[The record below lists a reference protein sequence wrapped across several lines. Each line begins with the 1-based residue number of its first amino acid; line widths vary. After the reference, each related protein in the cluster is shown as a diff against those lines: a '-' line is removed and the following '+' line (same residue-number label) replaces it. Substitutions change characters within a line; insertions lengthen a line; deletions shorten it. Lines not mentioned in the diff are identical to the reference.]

1 MNRQTRWLLVAT
13 TAVLLAIL
21 LTLTLQP
28 DAIPVD
34 TAEVRRGTL
43 TVSISEQGR
52 TRARLPFVLHAP
64 VAGELQRISRLP
76 GDRVSEG
83 EVLARITVSPD
94 NPRNRAAIEANLE
107 ASQARVRSAEAAR
120 EDAESALERAQRE
133 ALRRERLFDQ
143 GLIGE
148 EEYDQFIRQRDAA
161 RSRLLEAS
169 AGLSAA
175 RADVAMARAL
185 QLGNDDGEGA
195 TISLTAPADGT
206 IYQVHERDTRVIQ
219 AGAPVLSLS
228 NADAL
233 ELEIDLLTRDA
244 VRVSAGDPVRITDW
258 GGQQELS
265 GRVRHI
271 EPEAFTRVS
280 ALGVEE
286 QRVNVIADLDT
297 IPSTLGAGYRV
308 EASIIVDRRNDV
320 LLVPDNALFQR
331 NGEWHLFVA
340 EAGSARLKTVRTAA
354 RGDGL
359 VEIPQGLQAGERVI
373 LYPSDRLDDG
383 VAIGPR

>member
-1 MNRQTRWLLVAT
+1 MNRQTRWLVVAA
-13 TAVLLAIL
+13 TAVLLTTAL
-21 LTLTLQP
+21 ALTLQP

-175 RADVAMARAL
+175 RA
-185 QLGNDDGEGA
+185 
-195 TISLTAPADGT
+195 
-206 IYQVHERDTRVIQ
+206 
-219 AGAPVLSLS
+219 
-228 NADAL
+228 
-233 ELEIDLLTRDA
+233 
-244 VRVSAGDPVRITDW
+244 
-258 GGQQELS
+258 
-265 GRVRHI
+265 
-271 EPEAFTRVS
+271 
-280 ALGVEE
+280 
-286 QRVNVIADLDT
+286 
-297 IPSTLGAGYRV
+297 
-308 EASIIVDRRNDV
+308 
-320 LLVPDNALFQR
+320 
-331 NGEWHLFVA
+331 
-340 EAGSARLKTVRTAA
+340 
-354 RGDGL
+354 
-359 VEIPQGLQAGERVI
+359 
-373 LYPSDRLDDG
+373 
-383 VAIGPR
+383 